1 MLFKVLS
8 EQVAHA
14 LERTKKE
21 DVSET
26 IKFVRYM
33 DKFFDC
39 LNVTN
44 FNSGIHKKK
53 RFQEPYTSKND
64 FRLKV
69 YNYLIDYIEFIQFHF
84 LWLKDDFL
92 GYLKSWEDTC

>member
-1 MLFKVLS
+1 MVFKVLS

-14 LERTKKE
+14 LDRTSRD

-26 IKFVRYM
+26 VKFVRYM

-44 FNSGIHKKK
+44 FNTGYHKRKC
-53 RFQEPYTSKND
+53 FQNPYTSKND

-69 YNYLIDYIEFIQFHF
+69 HIMLNYDLSLSVYVFV
-84 LWLKDDFL
+84 K
-92 GYLKSWEDTC
+92 